1 MVRTRGVAAPGIPP
15 ARAPRRMP
23 TVTGRMRRRAD
34 GVPVVTYRRT
44 FRLSPDEVWAW
55 LSDRE
60 RQRSW
65 LGEWRTAVDG
75 RHMFRFSAD
84 DAEAPEFGFRVGVSD
99 PGRFVSLA
107 MVDDDGL
114 EHWDLQVR
122 LVPSSEVPGG
132 TDLVAEQAMTD
143 QVMAPS
149 VGATCEFFWD
159 RLVLVAHG
167 EDASRL
173 DFDEYFL
180 AQAPGYRSMFPLQRS
195 PQALVADD

>member
-1 MVRTRGVAAPGIPP
+1 
-15 ARAPRRMP
+15 MP
-23 TVTGRMRRRAD
+23 TVTGRLRRRAD

-55 LSDRE
+55 LSERE
-60 RQRSW
+60 RMRSW
-65 LGEWRTAVDG
+65 LGDWRTGDDG
-75 RHMFRFSAD
+75 RSMFRFSPD
-84 DAEAPEFGFRVGVSD
+84 DAEAPEFGFRVGVTD

-107 MVDDDGL
+107 MVDDEGL
-114 EHWDLQVR
+114 DHWDLQVK
-122 LVPSSEVPGG
+122 LVPSREVPGG

-167 EDASRL
+167 QDAGRL

-180 AQAPGYRSMFPLQRS
+180 AQAPGYRTMFPLQRTTS
-195 PQALVADD
+195 ALAEER

>member
-1 MVRTRGVAAPGIPP
+1 M
-15 ARAPRRMP
+15 
-23 TVTGRMRRRAD
+23 TGRLRRRVD

-44 FRLSPDEVWAW
+44 LRIPPDQVWTW
-55 LSDRE
+55 LCDRD

-65 LGEWRTAVDG
+65 LGEWHVADDG
-75 RHMFRFSAD
+75 RMMFRLSPD
-84 DAEAPEFGFRVGVSD
+84 DAEAPEFGFRVGVTD
-99 PGRFVSLA
+99 APRFVSLA

-114 EHWDLQVR
+114 DHWDLQVR
-122 LVPSSEVPGG
+122 LTPSRTVPGG

-159 RLVLVAHG
+159 RLVLTAHG

-180 AQAPGYRSMFPLQRS
+180 AQAPGYRSMFPLQRTRGS
-195 PQALVADD
+195 LAVADD

>member
-1 MVRTRGVAAPGIPP
+1 
-15 ARAPRRMP
+15 MP
-23 TVTGRMRRRAD
+23 TVTGRLRRRAD

-55 LSDRE
+55 LSERE
-60 RQRSW
+60 RLRSW
-65 LGEWRTAVDG
+65 LGDWRVGEDG
-75 RHMFRFSAD
+75 RSMFRFSPD
-84 DAEAPEFGFRVGVSD
+84 DAEAPEFGFRVGVSE

-114 EHWDLQVR
+114 DHWDLTIK
-122 LVPSSEVPGG
+122 LVPSREVPGG

-167 EDASRL
+167 QDAGRL

-180 AQAPGYRSMFPLQRS
+180 AQAPGYRSMFPLQRVPS
-195 PQALVADD
+195 PVTIDD

>member
-1 MVRTRGVAAPGIPP
+1 M
-15 ARAPRRMP
+15 
-23 TVTGRMRRRAD
+23 TGRMRRRAD

-55 LSDRE
+55 LSTRE
-60 RQRSW
+60 RVREW
-65 LGEWRTAVDG
+65 LGDWRTGADG
-75 RHMFRFSAD
+75 RSMFRFSPD
-84 DAEAPEFGFRVGVSD
+84 GAEAPEFGFRVGVAD
-99 PGRFVSLA
+99 PGCFASLA

-114 EHWDLQVR
+114 EHWDLQIH
-122 LVPSSEVPGG
+122 LVPSTLVRGG

-159 RLVLVAHG
+159 RLVLMAHG
-167 EDASRL
+167 QDASRL

-180 AQAPGYRSMFPLQRS
+180 AQAPGYRTMFPLQRATS
-195 PQALVADD
+195 ALAADD